1 VVANGN
7 LTGLVEDEILMQAR
21 PTAFVRVVDD
31 HRVDCDAFVAMHRD
45 VHAVAGIGNPSRFAL
60 TLRELGLEPQL
71 HPLPDHH
78 RYRGDEVLFDDDW
91 HVVVTEKD
99 ATKLRRLSGTPAN
112 CWYLEID
119 TAMDPGAEEKLRE
132 LLRVHGIGS

>member
-1 VVANGN
+1 
-7 LTGLVEDEILMQAR
+7 M
-21 PTAFVRVVDD
+21 
-31 HRVDCDAFVAMHRD
+31 
-45 VHAVAGIGNPSRFAL
+45 AGIGNPSRFAL